1 MLKRA
6 GSFKTDGLI
15 FVKTVKKKQDFR
27 FDVPVFGE
35 RTLEVM
41 HEAGIETAALEVG
54 RVIMLDKPTLLKK
67 AIKLKI
73 ELIGYSFD

>member
-1 MLKRA
+1 MLTRA

-15 FVKTVKKKQDFR
+15 FVKTAKRKQDYR

-41 HEAGIETAALEVG
+41 LDSGIQTAALEVG
-54 RVIMLDKPTLLKK
+54 RVIMLDKVMLLEK
-67 AIKLKI
+67 AAKLKI
-73 ELIGYSFD
+73 ELIGYSR